1 MVPTIAYYAVC
12 VVLDDT
18 EHDLDDDTD
27 RAVRRY
33 RLTVFYACL

>member
-1 MVPTIAYYAVC
+1 MVPTIAYYGVC

-27 RAVRRY
+27 RPFDD
-33 RLTVFYACL
+33 TD